1 MDTTYGVRYNYGNP
15 GSSIYRRNPHPTG
28 IGQGFQETRKLD
40 PHLQVLIQFEVSRQR
55 GQPTHI
61 TNGPFRG
68 PATAMGNPLSPLAS
82 LCLGVVRG
90 WINVARR
97 GKGGQ
102 IDDQG
107 TAWTRLPAEQLRD
120 QLERE
125 FLVEVSTRSVQRAL
139 KELEEANQ
147 IRREQ
152 RWKHRYKR
160 DYWYAIPSRQEEL
173 EAHRPRVIAGNYQSQ
188 RSRPRNRIEPTRASG
203 QVLIPPTTNTHFSK
217 QPASKTDLKS
227 SGREVPRSTTSETAR
242 TRKETHMRGV
252 LERCEEMARTNA
264 GRGEATALEP
274 ETSGTSGSASRESNP
289 GLGFGHQA
297 KDQQNQDP
305 STGRAPAWH
314 AGIQVNPTN
323 TPSGGTRHGGQ
334 NPTGPMQA
342 PNNGQPAGRD
352 HQGRPLRE
360 VWVGGRPHLV
370 VD

>member
-61 TNGPFRG
+61 TNGPVRG

-217 QPASKTDLKS
+217 QPASKTNLRS
-227 SGREVPRSTTSETAR
+227 SEREVPRSTTSGTAR

-252 LERCEEMARTNA
+252 LERCEQIAQSK
-264 GRGEATALEP
+264 GHALEP
-274 ETSGTSGSASRESNP
+274 ETSVTTGSTRMKNPNP
-289 GLGFGHQA
+289 GLGFGHRPQGYETA
-297 KDQQNQDP
+297 GRN
-305 STGRAPAWH
+305 SGRAPAWH
-314 AGIQVNPTN
+314 AGVQVNPTN
-323 TPSGGTRHGGQ
+323 TPSAGTKHGGHM
-334 NPTGPMQA
+334 PTGPMQA
-342 PNNGQPAGRD
+342 PNNGNPAGRD
-352 HQGRPLRE
+352 HQGRPMRE
-360 VWVGGRPHLV
+360 VWVGGKPHLV